1 MDLAI
6 SIKKAIEEKQTDVA
20 AQKITSENV
29 KDMILWKDPLDLNSS
44 LLHVIAKNKGVA
56 DILNT
61 FMQLVEPSDVE
72 AWVTHTDCSG
82 RTCLHVAAILTN
94 DVFKRDMYRSDLM
107 AAESKNAEFL
117 EKLLDGVVS
126 HIFIHS
132 ST

>member
-72 AWVTHTDCSG
+72 AWVTHKDCYG
-82 RTCLHVAAILTN
+82 RTCLHIVSAR
-94 DVFKRDMYRSDLM
+94 RDLR
-107 AAESKNAEFL
+107 ARESRNAEFL

-126 HIFIHS
+126 HLFIHS